1 MIGSACMALSAG
13 EAKAGLVYELLQQG
27 SDIKVNLSGS
37 LSGLSGGTPQLMGGQ
52 FFSPSSGGIYLNGVI
67 GYNNAVK
74 YSITGPS
81 NFGTSGVTSFANGSL
96 SGTRAVLQGSAADFL
111 LDPSYIQGSSIAAS
125 GILTG
130 KTLSSLGLSTTSGL
144 LATWTFNSNPTET
157 IQVWAGPAAPAAAP
171 GPLPLVGAGAAYAF
185 SRRLRSRIRSLGP
198 QAKP

>member
-1 MIGSACMALSAG
+1 MIGSACVALSAG

-37 LSGLSGGTPQLMGGQ
+37 LSGLSGGTSQSMTGQ
-52 FFSPSSGGIYLNGVI
+52 FFSPSSGGIYLNDPI
-67 GYNNAVK
+67 GTVNGVK
-74 YSITGPS
+74 YSITGPP
-81 NFGTSGVTSFANGSL
+81 NFGTSSFTIFANGSY
-96 SGTRAVLQGSAADFL
+96 SGARAILQGGAANFL

-171 GPLPLVGAGAAYAF
+171 GPLPLMGAGAAYAF

>member
-1 MIGSACMALSAG
+1 
-13 EAKAGLVYELLQQG
+13 
-27 SDIKVNLSGS
+27 
-37 LSGLSGGTPQLMGGQ
+37 MGGQ
-52 FFSPSSGGIYLNGVI
+52 FFNPSLGGIYLNVGAHI
-67 GYNNAVK
+67 AVE

-81 NFGTSGVTSFANGSL
+81 NFGISSAITFANGSL
-96 SGTRAVLQGSAADFL
+96 SGTSAALQGSAAYFL
-111 LDPSYIQGSSIAAS
+111 LLPSYIQGSPIAAS

-171 GPLPLVGAGAAYAF
+171 GPLPLMGAGAAYAF

>member
-1 MIGSACMALSAG
+1 M
-13 EAKAGLVYELLQQG
+13 YELLQQG
-27 SDIKVNLSGS
+27 SDVKVNLSGS
-37 LSGLSGGTPQLMGGQ
+37 LSGLSGGTSQSMVGQ
-52 FFSPSSGGIYLNGVI
+52 FFNPSTGGIYLNILPQINGT
-67 GYNNAVK
+67 K
-74 YSITGPS
+74 YSITGPPS
-81 NFGTSGVTSFANGSL
+81 FGTASSTTFASGSI
-96 SGTRAVLQGSAADFL
+96 SGTRAILQGSASNFL

-171 GPLPLVGAGAAYAF
+171 GPLPLMGAGAAYAF